1 MPDLDDL
8 FEDLFDGVKKQVRKN
23 KKKRK
28 QRKKWEAKQA
38 KAAKEERVQHAPR
51 DLPAPPTPPEGI
63 YRDTS
68 RPRPNFFERLL
79 GGGMQAN
86 EAHIQD
92 PKLQSYLA
100 QARAYHAGVKELA
113 RKAPNDFN
121 RGRLDD
127 LVRHAD
133 HWQNSLRALVGRID
147 SFQQNAVLQHDLAT
161 VPEAIYRLESQL
173 AAGPPD
179 RLAQELKRTL
189 ANRRRQLEALE
200 NLRST
205 MDWAEV
211 KVETTV
217 SMLGAIYSQALMS
230 QSKGQVA
237 DYRRLLAD
245 VEEEARSLDDYV
257 AALAAVKLGSA
268 DNADW
273 PGGPQTAYS
282 PL

>member
-38 KAAKEERVQHAPR
+38 RTQHTPAHRPVSRPEPKTLPKE
-51 DLPAPPTPPEGI
+51 I
-63 YRDTS
+63 YRES
-68 RPRPNFFERLL
+68 PQPRPNFFERLF
-79 GGGMQAN
+79 GGGTLGN
-86 EAHIQD
+86 EPQIHDAR
-92 PKLQSYLA
+92 LQGYLA
-100 QARAYHAGVKELA
+100 QARAYHAGVRELA

-147 SFQQNAVLQHDLAT
+147 SFQQNTVLQHDLAT
-161 VPEAIYRLESQL
+161 VPEAIFRLEAQL
-173 AAGPPD
+173 AAGPPP
-179 RLAQELKRTL
+179 RLEQELNRTL

-205 MDWAEV
+205 MDWAEI

-257 AALAAVKLGSA
+257 AALAAVKLGTA
-268 DNADW
+268 GNADW
-273 PGGPQTAYS
+273 SGGPQTAYS